1 MIGRMSAVLEKP
13 HDVLPGRFAWLM
25 GLYAENYHRLSRLFA
40 PQRLKIGSYLSSL
53 DDGVDVRLDVVE
65 RHRYTLDLH
74 LTYCFVDR
82 ETGELAPS
90 ADLRMYHDA
99 HMAEVLDCRA
109 DQRLSRRIGP
119 LKPARSIFQQRLRM
133 SSFLNRWLEYLA
145 EQGHSVG
152 TLEPITADS
161 ANAAILLPDTDVR
174 RAS

>member
-1 MIGRMSAVLEKP
+1 MIPRMSAVLEKP

-40 PQRLKIGSYLSSL
+40 PQRLPIGSYLSSL

-74 LTYCFVDR
+74 LTYLFVDR

-99 HMAEVLDCRA
+99 HMAEVLSCRA
-109 DQRLSRRIGP
+109 DPRLSSRIGP
-119 LKPARSIFQQRLRM
+119 LRPARSIFQQRLRM

-161 ANAAILLPDTDVR
+161 ANAPILAPDTGVR
-174 RAS
+174 RAG